1 MFFCA
6 WCHRHG
12 GVTARRPRVTSS
24 ADFFSPGGNFISY
37 FLFFHPTIE
46 AAVNLLLSPPGIRLN
61 PPPEQSLAC
70 AAMLMYDY
78 PLKTDMETSFYS
90 SLVKTPEPYRVI
102 FPHPAPLY
110 HTHMHAFA
118 HSHTPSNPTHTQLEP
133 VDLSLSKRS
142 SSSSP
147 PCSSASSPSSS
158 RSSPPSPHSTASRA
172 SPHCSPPHSHLRSSP
187 HTPSL
192 PYPTMVAPLISSSSG
207 VIQGSGV
214 MMSPVMVPLSV
225 LYSSPLHLHQPIMVS
240 PPISCD
246 DDHHRSR
253 EHKTVHSTKP
263 PELRGNGHGLHK
275 PIKTEPCPELAH
287 DPLSSHEMKS
297 SVIRIPHEYEGNN
310 PSVIVHSGT
319 QHPLPADSP
328 DTLKKRRIHRCDFSG
343 CNKVYTKSSHLKAH
357 RRTHTGEKPYKC
369 MWEGCTWKFARSDE
383 LTRHFR
389 KHTGV
394 KPFQCPDCE
403 RSFSRSDHLAL
414 HKKRHLL
421 V

>member
-1 MFFCA
+1 
-6 WCHRHG
+6 
-12 GVTARRPRVTSS
+12 
-24 ADFFSPGGNFISY
+24 
-37 FLFFHPTIE
+37 
-46 AAVNLLLSPPGIRLN
+46 
-61 PPPEQSLAC
+61 
-70 AAMLMYDY
+70 MLMYDY

-110 HTHMHAFA
+110 HTHMHTFTQS
-118 HSHTPSNPTHTQLEP
+118 HSPSNPTHTQLEP

-142 SSSSP
+142 SSSSSSSSP
-147 PCSSASSPSSS
+147 PCSSASSPASS
-158 RSSPPSPHSTASRA
+158 RSSPPSPYSMASRA
-172 SPHCSPPHSHLRSSP
+172 SPRCSPPHSQLRSSP
-187 HTPSL
+187 SHGVPPPNPSL
-192 PYPTMVAPLISSSSG
+192 PYPTMVAPLISSGSG

-214 MMSPVMVPLSV
+214 MVSPVMVPLSV

-240 PPISCD
+240 PPVACD

-263 PELRGNGHGLHK
+263 MELRGDTHDLHK
-275 PIKTEPCPELAH
+275 PIKTEPCPEFTH

-319 QHPLPADSP
+319 KHPLPADSP
-328 DTLKKRRIHRCDFSG
+328 DSLKKRRIHRCDFTG

>member
-1 MFFCA
+1 
-6 WCHRHG
+6 
-12 GVTARRPRVTSS
+12 
-24 ADFFSPGGNFISY
+24 
-37 FLFFHPTIE
+37 
-46 AAVNLLLSPPGIRLN
+46 
-61 PPPEQSLAC
+61 
-70 AAMLMYDY
+70 MLMYDY

-90 SLVKTPEPYRVI
+90 SLVKSSEPYGVI
-102 FPHPAPLY
+102 FPHPAPVY
-110 HTHMHAFA
+110 RMHMHTFA
-118 HSHTPSNPTHTQLEP
+118 QSQTTSNPTHTQLEP
-133 VDLSLSKRS
+133 VDLSVSKRSSSSYSS

-147 PCSSASSPSSS
+147 PCSSASSPGSPH
-158 RSSPPSPHSTASRA
+158 SSPPSPYSSTSQA
-172 SPHCSPPHSHLRSSP
+172 SPHGSPPPSKLRSSP
-187 HTPSL
+187 SHALPPHSTSL
-192 PYPTMVAPLISSSSG
+192 PYSTMVTPLISSGSG

-214 MMSPVMVPLSV
+214 MVSPVMVPLSV
-225 LYSSPLHLHQPIMVS
+225 LYQSPLHLHQQIMVS
-240 PPISCD
+240 QSVASD

-253 EHKTVHSTKP
+253 EHIPVHHAKAL
-263 PELRGNGHGLHK
+263 ELRGDAHDLHK
-275 PIKTEPCPELAH
+275 PIKRETRSEAFPDNHSL
-287 DPLSSHEMKS
+287 HEMKS
-297 SVIRIPHEYEGNN
+297 VIRISQEYEGNS

-319 QHPLPADSP
+319 KHPLPAESP
-328 DTLKKRRIHRCDFSG
+328 DTLKKRRIHRCDFSN

-394 KPFQCPDCE
+394 KPFRCPDCE

>member
-1 MFFCA
+1 
-6 WCHRHG
+6 
-12 GVTARRPRVTSS
+12 
-24 ADFFSPGGNFISY
+24 
-37 FLFFHPTIE
+37 
-46 AAVNLLLSPPGIRLN
+46 
-61 PPPEQSLAC
+61 
-70 AAMLMYDY
+70 MLMYDY

-90 SLVKTPEPYRVI
+90 SLVKTPEPYGVI
-102 FPHPAPLY
+102 FSHPAHLY
-110 HTHMHAFA
+110 HSHMQALAQSHAA
-118 HSHTPSNPTHTQLEP
+118 SNPSHAQLEP
-133 VDLSLSKRS
+133 VDLSLSKRPSSSAAS

-147 PCSSASSPSSS
+147 HCSSASSPVSS
-158 RSSPPSPHSTASRA
+158 RSTPPSPFSTASRA
-172 SPHCSPPHSHLRSSP
+172 SPRCSPQLSQRHSSP
-187 HTPSL
+187 PATSLSYPS
-192 PYPTMVAPLISSSSG
+192 MVAPLMGAGSG
-207 VIQGSGV
+207 VIQSSGV
-214 MMSPVMVPLSV
+214 MVSPVMVPLSV
-225 LYSSPLHLHQPIMVS
+225 LYPSPLHLHQPIMVS
-240 PPISCD
+240 PPVTAD
-246 DDHHRSR
+246 EDHHHHHHHHHRSR
-253 EHKTVHSTKP
+253 EHKTVQSTKSLDGRGDVHDVHKLIKSEP
-263 PELRGNGHGLHK
+263 RPELIHERH
-275 PIKTEPCPELAH
+275 
-287 DPLSSHEMKS
+287 SSHDIKP

-310 PSVIVHSGT
+310 PSVIVHSAT

-343 CNKVYTKSSHLKAH
+343 CNKIYTKSSHLKAH

>member
-1 MFFCA
+1 
-6 WCHRHG
+6 
-12 GVTARRPRVTSS
+12 
-24 ADFFSPGGNFISY
+24 
-37 FLFFHPTIE
+37 
-46 AAVNLLLSPPGIRLN
+46 
-61 PPPEQSLAC
+61 
-70 AAMLMYDY
+70 MLMYDY

-90 SLVKTPEPYRVI
+90 SLVKTSEPYGVI
-102 FPHPAPLY
+102 FSHRPHIYHPA
-110 HTHMHAFA
+110 HVHAFTQ
-118 HSHTPSNPTHTQLEP
+118 SHTPSNPTHAQLEP
-133 VDLSLSKRS
+133 VDLSVSKRSSSSS

-147 PCSSASSPSSS
+147 PCSSASSPASS
-158 RSSPPSPHSTASRA
+158 RSSPSSPYNPASHA
-172 SPHCSPPHSHLRSSP
+172 SPHCSPRDSHPHSPLSHALP
-187 HTPSL
+187 PPIPSL
-192 PYPTMVAPLISSSSG
+192 PYPTPGSG

-214 MMSPVMVPLSV
+214 LVSPVMVPLSL
-225 LYSSPLHLHQPIMVS
+225 LYQSPFHLHQPIMVS
-240 PPISCD
+240 PPVASE

-253 EHKTVHSTKP
+253 DHKPVHSTKP
-263 PELRGNGHGLHK
+263 ELRVDVHDLHK
-275 PIKTEPCPELAH
+275 PIKTEPRPELIH
-287 DPLSSHEMKS
+287 DDYSGQEMKS
-297 SVIRIPHEYEGNN
+297 SVIRIPHEYGGNN

-319 QHPLPADSP
+319 QHPLPAESP

>member
-1 MFFCA
+1 
-6 WCHRHG
+6 
-12 GVTARRPRVTSS
+12 
-24 ADFFSPGGNFISY
+24 
-37 FLFFHPTIE
+37 
-46 AAVNLLLSPPGIRLN
+46 
-61 PPPEQSLAC
+61 
-70 AAMLMYDY
+70 MLMYDY

-90 SLVKTPEPYRVI
+90 SLVKTSEQYGVI
-102 FPHPAPLY
+102 FSHPTHLYHPA
-110 HTHMHAFA
+110 HMHAFTQ
-118 HSHTPSNPTHTQLEP
+118 SPTPSNPTHTQLEP
-133 VDLSLSKRS
+133 VDLSVSKRSSSTS

-147 PCSSASSPSSS
+147 PCSSASSPASS
-158 RSSPPSPHSTASRA
+158 RSSPPSPYSIAPRA
-172 SPHCSPPHSHLRSSP
+172 SPRCSPPHSH
-187 HTPSL
+187 
-192 PYPTMVAPLISSSSG
+192 PYPPMVAPLISSGSG

-214 MMSPVMVPLSV
+214 MVSPVMVPLSV
-225 LYSSPLHLHQPIMVS
+225 LYQSPLHLHQPIMVS
-240 PPISCD
+240 PPVAGE

-253 EHKTVHSTKP
+253 DHKTVHSTKP
-263 PELRGNGHGLHK
+263 LELRGDVHDLHK
-275 PIKTEPCPELAH
+275 PIKTEPRPELIH
-287 DPLSSHEMKS
+287 DVYSGQEMKS
-297 SVIRIPHEYEGNN
+297 SVIRIPHEYGGNN

-319 QHPLPADSP
+319 QHPLPAESP

>member
-1 MFFCA
+1 MFGL
-6 WCHRHG
+6 R
-12 GVTARRPRVTSS
+12 
-24 ADFFSPGGNFISY
+24 
-37 FLFFHPTIE
+37 
-46 AAVNLLLSPPGIRLN
+46 
-61 PPPEQSLAC
+61 SLPC

-110 HTHMHAFA
+110 HTHMHAFSQ
-118 HSHTPSNPTHTQLEP
+118 SHTPSNPTHTQLEP

-142 SSSSP
+142 SSGSASSSP
-147 PCSSASSPSSS
+147 PCSIASSPASS
-158 RSSPPSPHSTASRA
+158 RSSPSSPHSMASRA
-172 SPHCSPPHSHLRSSP
+172 SPRCSPPHSQLRSSPSHAVQP

-192 PYPTMVAPLISSSSG
+192 PYTTMVAPLISLGSG

-214 MMSPVMVPLSV
+214 MVSPVTMPMSV
-225 LYSSPLHLHQPIMVS
+225 LYQPALHLHQSIMVS
-240 PPISCD
+240 PPVSCD
-246 DDHHRSR
+246 DGHHRRR
-253 EHKTVHSTKP
+253 EHKTVHSVKSH
-263 PELRGNGHGLHK
+263 ELRGDAHDLHK
-275 PIKTEPCPELAH
+275 PIKTEPCPELIH
-287 DPLSSHEMKS
+287 DPHSSHEMKP

-310 PSVIVHSGT
+310 PSVIVHSGSK
-319 QHPLPADSP
+319 HPLPAESP
-328 DTLKKRRIHRCDFSG
+328 DSLKKRRIHRCDFTN

>member
-1 MFFCA
+1 
-6 WCHRHG
+6 
-12 GVTARRPRVTSS
+12 
-24 ADFFSPGGNFISY
+24 
-37 FLFFHPTIE
+37 
-46 AAVNLLLSPPGIRLN
+46 
-61 PPPEQSLAC
+61 
-70 AAMLMYDY
+70 MLMYDY
-78 PLKTDMETSFYS
+78 PLKPDMETSFYS
-90 SLVKTPEPYRVI
+90 SLVKSPEPYRVI

-118 HSHTPSNPTHTQLEP
+118 QSHTPSNPTHTQLEP

-142 SSSSP
+142 SSSSSSSSP
-147 PCSSASSPSSS
+147 PCSSASSPASS

-172 SPHCSPPHSHLRSSP
+172 SPRCSPPHAQLRSSP
-187 HTPSL
+187 SHAIPPPTASL
-192 PYPTMVAPLISSSSG
+192 PYTTMVTPLISSGSG

-214 MMSPVMVPLSV
+214 MVSPVMVPLSV
-225 LYSSPLHLHQPIMVS
+225 LYSSSLHLHQPIMMSQAVA
-240 PPISCD
+240 CD

-253 EHKTVHSTKP
+253 EHKTVHSAKP
-263 PELRGNGHGLHK
+263 LELRGDAHDLHK
-275 PIKTEPCPELAH
+275 PIKTEPCPELLH
-287 DPLSSHEMKS
+287 DFHNSHEMKS

-319 QHPLPADSP
+319 KHPLPADSP
-328 DTLKKRRIHRCDFSG
+328 DTLKKRRIHLCDFSG